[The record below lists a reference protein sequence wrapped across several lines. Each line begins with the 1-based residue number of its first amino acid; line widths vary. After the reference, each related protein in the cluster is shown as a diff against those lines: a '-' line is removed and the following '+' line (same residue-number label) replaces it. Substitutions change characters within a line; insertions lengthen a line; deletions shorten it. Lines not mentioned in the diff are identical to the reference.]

1 MVLEPF
7 QSTRAT
13 SVSMSMCRSQGWAAM
28 LLVFVATGALFGC
41 SGRKQVPFGL
51 QDAGPSEQETTE
63 NVVESPAL
71 PVGEAFAPDQV
82 EIPVGESALVLE
94 KGYALSALQIDLD
107 GSEPLDAIAVSADPQ
122 EVRLQAAFQRGL
134 TVTPRRID
142 TFLVP
147 SHCKEPKA
155 EIRQLSASLVSVQ
168 VDHVCETG
176 DRTNVW
182 LLTIEAQPRVRERIT
197 VLPPN
202 EGSMVPISLELGV
215 EDRDADGYE
224 DVVASVRIAEVEVPL
239 AWLNRPGGFARDLSQ
254 PEATFRLLADDAWA
268 FLDSDPAGSEMRA
281 RGVLDAF
288 IALCRE
294 SGAARIGLAG
304 TQGVQCQQS
313 QGAARAVAVA
323 MVAAIRR
330 GTFIRALELQRWWNA
345 SGMLPTAE
353 EQALVQSAWQKAKA
367 SARASWRLL
376 DKESATTSLYFTD
389 DDTLIVDGFSPKSI
403 DLDTGAATRLP
414 NAAIVPATRSP
425 DGRFAVRSVRA
436 TCAGFEAEVGPVVG
450 KRTHR
455 VLIEPRAGTIPC
467 QTPIDRPGTVFEWSV
482 LGWAPQGL
490 VAASGDLL
498 RVVPLDELAKPAGRP
513 IDLAPGSP
521 LPAPIRGARITPD
534 GGRYVIPH
542 PEGVVVRDW
551 QRGGAGLWLRPADWD
566 AVPGTLR
573 SLALSPDGKRIAVQK
588 GSEIRLLTW

>member
-1 MVLEPF
+1 L
-7 QSTRAT
+7 S
-13 SVSMSMCRSQGWAAM
+13 
-28 LLVFVATGALFGC
+28 C

-51 QDAGPSEQETTE
+51 EAPGPADTETDDDA
-63 NVVESPAL
+63 VEAPVL
-71 PVGEAFAPDQV
+71 PVGETFAPDQV
-82 EIPVGESALVLE
+82 EIPVGESALVLQ

-122 EVRLQAAFQRGL
+122 EVRLQAAFERGL
-134 TVTPRRID
+134 TVAPQRID
-142 TFLVP
+142 SFLVP
-147 SHCKEPKA
+147 SHCKDPKA

-176 DRTNVW
+176 TRTNVW
-182 LLTIEAQPRVRERIT
+182 LLTVEAQPRVRERIT

-202 EGSMVPISLELGV
+202 EGSNSPISLELSA

-224 DVVASVRIAEVEVPL
+224 DVVANVRIGEVEVPL
-239 AWLNRPGGFARDLSQ
+239 AWLNRPGGFARDASQ
-254 PEATFRLLADDAWA
+254 PEATFQLLADDAWA
-268 FLDSDPAGSEMRA
+268 FLDSDRAGSEKRA

-304 TQGVQCQQS
+304 TQGIQCQQS
-313 QGAARAVAVA
+313 AAAARAVAVA

-330 GTFIRALELQRWWNA
+330 GTFIRALELQRWWNG
-345 SGMLPTAE
+345 SGMRPTAE
-353 EQALVQSAWQKAKA
+353 EQALVQNAWQEAKA

-376 DKESATTSLYFTD
+376 DKESSSAGLYFTD
-389 DDTLIVDGFSPKSI
+389 DDTLVVDGFSTKSI
-403 DLDTGAATRLP
+403 SLSDGSVTR
-414 NAAIVPATRSP
+414 VPSIAVVPPARSP
-425 DGRFAVRSVRA
+425 NGRFSVRGVRV
-436 TCAGFEAEVGPVVG
+436 TCAGFEAEVGPVLG

-455 VLIEPRAGTIPC
+455 VLIERRAGTVPC
-467 QTPIDRPGTVFEWSV
+467 QTPIDRPASVFEWAV

-490 VAASGDLL
+490 VAASGDRL
-498 RVVPLDELAKPAGRP
+498 RVVPLNELAKPAGRP
-513 IDLAPGSP
+513 LDLAAGSP

-542 PEGVVVRDW
+542 TEGVVVRDW
-551 QRGGAGLWLRPADWD
+551 RRGGAGLWLRPIDWD
-566 AVPGTLR
+566 AVPGALR
-573 SLALSPDGKRIAVQK
+573 SVAISPDGKRIAVQK

>member
-1 MVLEPF
+1 M
-7 QSTRAT
+7 
-13 SVSMSMCRSQGWAAM
+13 SVRRSQGWAAM
-28 LLVFVATGALFGC
+28 LVIFIAAGAVTGC

-51 QDAGPSEQETTE
+51 EEADSSEEEATEETPE
-63 NVVESPAL
+63 APEL
-71 PVGEAFAPDQV
+71 PVGEAFGPGQV
-82 EIPVGESALVLE
+82 EIPVGESALVLS
-94 KGYALSALQIDLD
+94 KGYALGALEIDLD
-107 GSEPLDAIAVSADPQ
+107 GNEPIDAIAVSADAE

-134 TVTPRRID
+134 GVTPQRID
-142 TFLVP
+142 SFLVP

-155 EIRQLSASLVSVQ
+155 QIRQLSASLISVQ

-176 DRTNVW
+176 NRTNIW

-197 VLPPN
+197 ILPPN
-202 EGSMVPISLELGV
+202 EGSTAVISVELDA

-224 DVVASVRIAEVEVPL
+224 DVVVNVRIGDVEVPL
-239 AWLNRPGGFARDLSQ
+239 AWLNRPGGFARDASQ
-254 PEATFRLLADDAWA
+254 PEAAFKLLADDAWA
-268 FLDSDPAGSEMRA
+268 FLDSDPAGSETRA

-304 TQGVQCQQS
+304 TQGIQCQQS
-313 QGAARAVAVA
+313 QAAARAVAVA

-330 GTFIRALELQRWWNA
+330 GTFIRALELQRWWNG

-353 EQALVQSAWQKAKA
+353 EQALVQGAWQKAKA

-376 DKESATTSLYFTD
+376 DEESATATLYFAD
-389 DDTLIVDGFSPKSI
+389 DDTLMIGGFSPRSI
-403 DLDTGAATRLP
+403 GLATGAKSRVEKASV
-414 NAAIVPATRSP
+414 VPPTRSP
-425 DGRFAVRSVRA
+425 NGRFAVRGVRV
-436 TCAGFEAEVGPVVG
+436 TCAGFEAEVGPVLG

-455 VLIEPRAGTIPC
+455 VLVERRAGTLPC
-467 QTPIDRPGTVFEWSV
+467 QTPIDRPAGVFEWAV
-482 LGWAPQGL
+482 VGWAPQGL

-498 RVVPLDELAKPAGRP
+498 RVVPVNELAKPAGRA
-513 IDLAPGSP
+513 IDLNAGSP

-534 GGRYVIPH
+534 GARYVIPH

-551 QRGGAGLWLRPADWD
+551 REGGAGLWLRPTDWD
-566 AVPGTLR
+566 AIPGALR
-573 SLALSPDGKRIAVQK
+573 AVAISPDGKRIAVQK